1 MIKWKNINSSSY
13 DTFDCL
19 SMRISRSLGSK
30 IKSTVE
36 FLRNW
41 LDNSNGCLRKDYKEL
56 VLLALLYLNGISFE
70 QYNFTVLAP
79 GAYHHARWM
88 MRIIYT
94 VKIALFQSQ
103 LKESFDIAF
112 LKNVSQLALY
122 LCVFYIKWWLCSPKG
137 CEAPQMDLI
146 LIKELTD
153 VSNHPENYPKLFQD
167 FALASRS
174 KVLDHT
180 WYLSERLLPFSL
192 FSEYISD
199 VEKESIRKALLKCRF
214 KEAGPNMCL
223 PLLQPDRCNKYQIS
237 DFVGPDSWTFLYL
250 MTSNS
255 CPTPFSESDPCSSNS
270 IDIPSP
276 LSFLNHRPSKWN
288 QLDSYIEMKSSVLD
302 LPVVNDAAERALGLL
317 TEFHTNTA
325 PKDEEQ
331 KQFVYKVVKEMRQIQ
346 SQSATGSERV
356 TKHTVGM
363 NLYNWS

>member
-1 MIKWKNINSSSY
+1 
-13 DTFDCL
+13 
-19 SMRISRSLGSK
+19 
-30 IKSTVE
+30 
-36 FLRNW
+36 
-41 LDNSNGCLRKDYKEL
+41 
-56 VLLALLYLNGISFE
+56 
-70 QYNFTVLAP
+70 
-79 GAYHHARWM
+79 
-88 MRIIYT
+88 
-94 VKIALFQSQ
+94 
-103 LKESFDIAF
+103 
-112 LKNVSQLALY
+112 
-122 LCVFYIKWWLCSPKG
+122 
-137 CEAPQMDLI
+137 
-146 LIKELTD
+146 
-153 VSNHPENYPKLFQD
+153 
-167 FALASRS
+167 
-174 KVLDHT
+174 
-180 WYLSERLLPFSL
+180 
-192 FSEYISD
+192 
-199 VEKESIRKALLKCRF
+199 
-214 KEAGPNMCL
+214 MCL

-255 CPTPFSESDPCSSNS
+255 CPTPFSESDPCSYNS

-276 LSFLNHRPSKWN
+276 LSFLNHGPSKWN